1 MQSLH
6 NFRQNVIKF
15 NSTLSLNAKYIL
27 LTTSYCSTRKLI
39 KLNSAKVINRD
50 ITMCTNKS
58 ESASESASANV
69 NMSVSSNEK
78 LESIPMFLCD
88 KCIIWILSTIFAMYI
103 WPFCLYKD
111 IKDVEMSIRKYKLYQ
126 EIEPIEY
133 LFF

>member
-39 KLNSAKVINRD
+39 KLNSATVINRD

-58 ESASESASANV
+58 ANI

-111 IKDVEMSIRKYKLYQ
+111 IKNVEMSIRKYKLYQ